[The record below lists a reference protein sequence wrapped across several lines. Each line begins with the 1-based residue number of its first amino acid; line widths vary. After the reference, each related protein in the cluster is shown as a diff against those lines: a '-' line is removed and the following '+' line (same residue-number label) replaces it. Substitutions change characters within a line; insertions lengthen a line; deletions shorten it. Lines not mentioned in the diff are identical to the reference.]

1 MPDFAARLPDEA
13 ELRRGFEAVVAAARD
28 FEDMLDGARR
38 FAREQRFRVGFQ
50 ILNASADADASGLA
64 YTRLAETV
72 LANLLPRVE
81 EAFALRHGRVE
92 GAKLALVAMGKLGG
106 REMTAS
112 SDLDL
117 ILVYDAAPRE
127 SAGGAQPLAAST
139 YFARL
144 TQRFINALTAPTQ
157 SGKLYDVDMRLRPSG
172 NAGPVAT
179 HFESF
184 QRYHA
189 ESAWTWEHMALSRA
203 RVVAGDPALRERVAA
218 EIRSVLTRPRERS
231 SLARDV
237 ADMRLR
243 LAKEHP
249 AKDAW
254 ELKYARGGLVDLEFI
269 VQFLMLAHAADAPQ
283 VLQTNTR
290 EALKALAER
299 GVLSSDRHRVLEE
312 GRALLHTLMQVLR
325 VAVEGP
331 FVPAEAGAGL
341 VALLCRA
348 ADAPSLT
355 TLERRLVETEAE
367 IAALFEEIVRA
378 AEK

>member
-1 MPDFAARLPDEA
+1 
-13 ELRRGFEAVVAAARD
+13 
-28 FEDMLDGARR
+28 MLDVARR

-50 ILNASADADASGLA
+50 ILNAAADADAAGLA
-64 YTRLAETV
+64 YARLAETV
-72 LANLLPRVE
+72 LASLLPRVE
-81 EAFALRHGRVE
+81 KAFALRHGRIE
-92 GAKLALVAMGKLGG
+92 EAKVALIAMGKLGG

-117 ILVYDAAPRE
+117 ILVYDAPPRE
-127 SAGGAQPLAAST
+127 SAGGAHPLAAST

-179 HFESF
+179 HIESF
-184 QRYHA
+184 HRYHA
-189 ESAWTWEHMALSRA
+189 EAAWTWEHMALSRA
-203 RVVAGDPALRERVAA
+203 RVVAGAPSLMERVAA
-218 EIRSVLTRPRERS
+218 EIRGVLTRPREYS

-243 LAKEHP
+243 VAKEFP

-269 VQFLMLAHAADAPQ
+269 VQFLMLAHAAEEPR

-290 EALKALAER
+290 EALKALAR
-299 GVLSSDRHRVLEE
+299 HGVLSSERHRVLEE
-312 GRALLHTLMQVLR
+312 GRVLLHTLLQVLR

-331 FVPAEAGAGL
+331 FVPAEAGPGL
-341 VALLCRA
+341 AALLCRA
-348 ADAPSLT
+348 ADAPSLS

-367 IAALFEEIVRA
+367 IAALFEEIVA
-378 AEK
+378 ASAAPSAKA